1 MGAMIFG
8 CLLGLLISY
17 WDIVESNSDP
27 RLNKT
32 KIGESYSTAIEKASP
47 AVVNIYS
54 EQIFKNNKKKPPRL
68 NSIFGSS
75 DQIRTSLGSGVILSS
90 DGYILTNQ
98 HVVGKQSIRVV
109 AELTDGRKFIA
120 RLVGI
125 DEGTDLAVLKI
136 DDPKA
141 NFPSMELEDS
151 DKVNVGDIVL
161 AIGNPYG
168 LGQSVSMGIISA
180 TGREFDNPYS
190 NYLQTDAS
198 INLGNSGGALIDS
211 NGRLIG
217 INTLIRSSTG
227 GSEGIGLAIPSTLAL
242 EIISDLIQYG
252 EVRRG
257 WLGFSIDKQNLLL
270 KDRIVISQV
279 TENGPAAKGGLKRND
294 ILVSINNEIAS
305 YENLYKTFA
314 RSKPGDKIFLETNRD
329 DQVINLSFIAE
340 KAN

>member
-1 MGAMIFG
+1 MEKYFKLMGAMIFG

-17 WDIVESNSDP
+17 WDVVESNSDP

-54 EQIFKNNKKKPPRL
+54 EQIFKNNKKSPPRL
-68 NSIFGSS
+68 NPIFGSS

-98 HVVGKQSIRVV
+98 HVVGKQSIRVI

-151 DKVNVGDIVL
+151 DKVNV
-161 AIGNPYG
+161 
-168 LGQSVSMGIISA
+168 VSLI
-180 TGREFDNPYS
+180 
-190 NYLQTDAS
+190 
-198 INLGNSGGALIDS
+198 IDS
-211 NGRLIG
+211 
-217 INTLIRSSTG
+217 
-227 GSEGIGLAIPSTLAL
+227 
-242 EIISDLIQYG
+242 
-252 EVRRG
+252 
-257 WLGFSIDKQNLLL
+257 
-270 KDRIVISQV
+270 IV
-279 TENGPAAKGGLKRND
+279 
-294 ILVSINNEIAS
+294 
-305 YENLYKTFA
+305 
-314 RSKPGDKIFLETNRD
+314 
-329 DQVINLSFIAE
+329 
-340 KAN
+340 